1 LASGAEDTTTTSAPS
16 SAPEPRPDPA
26 AELKNAIK
34 DKLGDSN
41 RDVHRVTV
49 KAAAKAGKPINVKVA
64 IDDNLTGNLV
74 RIGARKDVV
83 DILMVVQEDADWKYS
98 DVVVGQSRTLCR
110 LPLVGPPSRTYERG
124 AEASTC
130 NSRTN
135 LQLQRSGG
143 C

>member
-1 LASGAEDTTTTSAPS
+1 MSDIPAHLRYGQDHLWARRAPGS
-16 SAPEPRPDPA
+16 
-26 AELKNAIK
+26 
-34 DKLGDSN
+34 
-41 RDVHRVTV
+41 
-49 KAAAKAGKPINVKVA
+49 
-64 IDDNLTGNLV
+64 NLV

-83 DILMVVQEDADWKYS
+83 DILMVVQEDADWNYC